1 MLNIFSPSNYAP
13 FNIAAEEYILNTFD
27 EDCFLLYINSPC
39 IIVGRFQNTLAEI
52 NHDWVKEHNI
62 PVVRRLTGGG
72 TVFHD
77 LGNLNFSFIMKGM
90 AESSEGF
97 ARYTAPVLEVLNDL
111 GVPAILQGRNDL
123 TINGLKFSGN
133 AKLVAEGKTL
143 QHGTILF
150 SSHVENLV
158 AALKVNPLKFSD
170 KAVKSVR
177 ARVTNVSDHL
187 KSPMQLAEFIP
198 LVRAKV
204 HGMYPQSRNYFFTT
218 ADKAAIQSLVESKY
232 DTWDWNYGKSPQ
244 FTLAQAVRTAAGTV
258 ELYLNVEAGTI
269 SSLTIHGDF
278 FCSRDISELQRAFQ
292 GVQHTPEAVREA
304 FIKADYQSYLGATAL
319 DEIINAMF

>member
-13 FNIAAEEYILNTFD
+13 FNIAMEEYILSNID

-52 NHDWVKEHNI
+52 NHDWVVEHNI

-97 ARYTAPVLEVLNDL
+97 ARYTAPVLDVLNDL

-133 AKLVAEGKTL
+133 AKLVADGKTL

-158 AALKVNPLKFSD
+158 AALKVNPLKFTD

-177 ARVTNVSDHL
+177 ARVTNVTDHM
-187 KSPMQLAEFIP
+187 KYPMKLMEFIP

-204 HGMYPQSRNYFFTT
+204 RSMYPECRDYYLTD
-218 ADKAAIQSLVESKY
+218 ADKAAIQALVESKY
-232 DTWDWNYGKSPQ
+232 DTWDWNFGKSPQ
-244 FTLAQAVRTAAGTV
+244 YTLAQAARTAVGTI
-258 ELYLNVEAGTI
+258 EFYLNVEGGFITNLKI
-269 SSLTIHGDF
+269 YGDF
-278 FCSRDISELQRAFQ
+278 FCHKDLGELEQAFS
-292 GVQHTPEAVREA
+292 GIRHTLEDVKST
-304 FIKADYQSYLGATAL
+304 FIKANYQDYLGNTEL
-319 DEIINAMF
+319 DEVLKAMF